1 MSEFVNKEYV
11 EIDFQDILIKEEE
24 LKNCTFIKC
33 RFRGIDASEISTE
46 NCNFIECDFTGA
58 LLTLLSIKELHLQ
71 IVLVGANLFVSKFEE
86 CKMTGSDFEEANLDG
101 ITIISGDWSYTN
113 LRFANLSKQMLK
125 GIRLVEADLY
135 ECNLE
140 KQIYVKRI

>member
-71 IVLVGANLFVSKFEE
+71 IVFVGANLFVSKFEE

>member
-58 LLTLLSIKELHLQ
+58 LFNASIHQ
-71 IVLVGANLFVSKFEE
+71 G
-86 CKMTGSDFEEANLDG
+86 T
-101 ITIISGDWSYTN
+101 T
-113 LRFANLSKQMLK
+113 FANCACWCEF
-125 GIRLVEADLY
+125 ICIEV
-135 ECNLE
+135 
-140 KQIYVKRI
+140 

>member
-11 EIDFQDILIKEEE
+11 EIDFQDVLIKEEE

-71 IVLVGANLFVSKFEE
+71 IVSLLVRIYLYRS
-86 CKMTGSDFEEANLDG
+86 
-101 ITIISGDWSYTN
+101 
-113 LRFANLSKQMLK
+113 LK
-125 GIRLVEADLY
+125 
-135 ECNLE
+135 N
-140 KQIYVKRI
+140 VK